1 MLLRNSYCD
10 IIIITLDV
18 LWHACWI
25 QHFLYVH
32 YMNPYPA
39 LQFLY
44 FRFEGG
50 GNHGPEKKAEEGGQ
64 GEEIGGDLDHEIG
77 VWSPRRD
84 GGRGQCVSG

>member
-32 YMNPYPA
+32 YMQSLSCSTIPIFQI
-39 LQFLY
+39 L
-44 FRFEGG
+44 R
-50 GNHGPEKKAEEGGQ
+50 KRRRKAWREVKVKR
-64 GEEIGGDLDHEIG
+64 GDLDHEIG
-77 VWSPRRD
+77 VRSPRRD

>member
-1 MLLRNSYCD
+1 MY
-10 IIIITLDV
+10 IT
-18 LWHACWI
+18 C
-25 QHFLYVH
+25 
-32 YMNPYPA
+32 NPYPA

-77 VWSPRRD
+77 V
-84 GGRGQCVSG
+84 